1 MFDSGQRLNST
12 VHRVLNALSE
22 FDCGAHC
29 YHNACCRSANFRKIP
44 SVDGGENCEL
54 LHAVEWE
61 ELGNLQ
67 ENETYDYLMMLQP
80 QRVSILCKNYDL
92 PKI

>member
-1 MFDSGQRLNST
+1 MFVSAQRLNST

-44 SVDGGENCEL
+44 NVDGRENCEL

-61 ELGNLQ
+61 EPGNLQ
-67 ENETYDYLMMLQP
+67 KKRNLRLSYDASTTESKYI
-80 QRVSILCKNYDL
+80 V
-92 PKI
+92 